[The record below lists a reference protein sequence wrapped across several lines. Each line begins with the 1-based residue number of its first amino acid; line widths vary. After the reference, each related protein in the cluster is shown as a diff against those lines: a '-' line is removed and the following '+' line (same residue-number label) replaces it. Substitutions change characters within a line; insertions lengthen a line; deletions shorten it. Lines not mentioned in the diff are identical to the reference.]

1 MFLCLQQAVI
11 QSGAVIVGPVTSAKK
26 VRALVASMVLV
37 VCVLGVAIGVA
48 AAYGERSDKCGE
60 IGYAQ
65 VDIWLEHR
73 VWKQDAEFWTLMGQR
88 GFTKGEALQCNLEH
102 RRDLLWNGAWPR
114 WYEYWDT
121 GS

>member
-1 MFLCLQQAVI
+1 MDLQQTVI
-11 QSGAVIVGPVTSAKK
+11 RSIAVIVETVTSAKR
-26 VRALVASMVLV
+26 VGALVAAMVLV
-37 VCVLGVAIGVA
+37 ACVLGVAIGVA

-73 VWKQDAEFWTLMGQR
+73 LWKQDAEFWALMGQR

-114 WYEYWDT
+114 WYEHWDE
-121 GS
+121 GG